1 MRLLLSGP
9 QVIAADSRATQ
20 RPPIILRCSDTGG
33 VGATSRPVV
42 GAVTSQNPLSKFCQR
57 RVRKGQAQSRSIVK
71 RQPAIANI
79 RRVFE
84 QFGLQGISLRIGKC
98 LYNATSWRR
107 CYQLCMDETIMM
119 RRDLYVIQFARCSQ
133 LATFGETA
141 KHRTIELQ
149 NLNCL
154 LFEQCTAAIACY
166 LALAGRERN
175 VCPQ

>member
-1 MRLLLSGP
+1 MRLLLLSGP

-42 GAVTSQNPLSKFCQR
+42 GTVKKPAV
-57 RVRKGQAQSRSIVK
+57 
-71 RQPAIANI
+71 
-79 RRVFE
+79 
-84 QFGLQGISLRIGKC
+84 QFGLQGISLRISKC

-133 LATFGETA
+133 LAAFGET
-141 KHRTIELQ
+141 
-149 NLNCL
+149 
-154 LFEQCTAAIACY
+154 
-166 LALAGRERN
+166 
-175 VCPQ
+175 